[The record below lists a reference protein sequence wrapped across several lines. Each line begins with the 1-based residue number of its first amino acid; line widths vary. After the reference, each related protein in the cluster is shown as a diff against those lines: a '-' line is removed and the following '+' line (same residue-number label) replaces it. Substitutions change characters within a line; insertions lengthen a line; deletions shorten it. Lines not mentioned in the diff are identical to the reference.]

1 MTTLRAWMG
10 RPLNKPWRQAALWA
24 HVLSSSLWFGAVLA
38 MMVLAVAKDRVPQ
51 SPAELRAFCLC
62 VKLIDDFVIIA
73 TCGAAALS
81 GLLLSWK
88 TKWGFFVWWW
98 VGVKLV
104 LTLTMLAVG
113 ALWLGPWINEIEALA
128 RVDAGGLRAL
138 PRYGALNGRVLGIG
152 GAQFVVLGF
161 VLYASVFKPWGK
173 VGGRGTRGA
182 SE

>member
-1 MTTLRAWMG
+1 MTALGAWTR
-10 RPLNKPWRQAALWA
+10 RPFSKPWRQAALWV

-51 SPAELRAFCLC
+51 SALELRAFCLC

-98 VGVKLV
+98 VAVKLV
-104 LTLTMLAVG
+104 ITLAMLAVG

-128 RVDAGGLRAL
+128 RSDAAGLRAL
-138 PRYGALNGRVLGIG
+138 PRYTSLNGRVLGIG
-152 GAQFVVLGF
+152 GAQFLLLGF

-173 VGGRGTRGA
+173 VARRDARGGA
-182 SE
+182 E

>member
-1 MTTLRAWMG
+1 MTALRTWLQQ
-10 RPLNKPWRQAALWA
+10 PLSRPWRQAALWA

-51 SPAELRAFCLC
+51 SAAELRAFCVC
-62 VKLIDDFVIIA
+62 VKLIDDLVIIA

-98 VGVKLV
+98 VAVKLV
-104 LTLTMLAVG
+104 VTLAMLAVG

-128 RVDAGGLRAL
+128 RVDAAALPTL
-138 PRYGALNGRVLGIG
+138 PRYVALNGRVLGIG
-152 GAQFVVLGF
+152 GAQFVILGF

-173 VGGRGTRGA
+173 VRGRDTPGGAG
-182 SE
+182 